1 MAAGAIL
8 PPMFFERPP
17 CESIRSERGIFRNT
31 RKQHQ
36 RCQRNSTAGV
46 ICRPPAI
53 KSLPKEI

>member
-8 PPMFFERPP
+8 PPMFFERHRLVSLFAP
-17 CESIRSERGIFRNT
+17 SMAFSG

-36 RCQRNSTAGV
+36 RHQRNSTAGV
-46 ICRPPAI
+46 IRRAIAI